1 MLRKGIHGSEPPK
14 AKTHRFL
21 RQLDENGFPQ
31 IQDFGFKTVS
41 VDDFNVENQIKRGAL
56 GKSSVRLSSNTPIA
70 ASDGLDKLV
79 HGLPP
84 VDNLANDSPAE
95 PATPPEPATP
105 AEPASPVSE

>member
-21 RQLDENGFPQ
+21 RQLDSNGFPQ

-56 GKSSVRLSSNTPIA
+56 GKSSVRISPNTPIA
-70 ASDGLDKLV
+70 ASDGLDQLV

-84 VDNLANDSPAE
+84 IDN
-95 PATPPEPATP
+95 PATPVEPATP
-105 AEPASPVSE
+105 AEPAPPAEPSTPVTE